1 MLSLYCQKGDRTME
15 EMNTILKEA
24 IYNHVS
30 EQHRPITASEV
41 ACAMHITTQKASAL
55 LNSLCYSNRIKWVP
69 YHSKKGYGLEEV
81 VTKRTY
87 DYVCNNSNSLIKTD
101 WEVITDSDIEFK
113 TEKIT
118 GYKNKIFKLIY
129 EKLLDY
135 FDLTDT
141 MIKEIIE

>member
-1 MLSLYCQKGDRTME
+1 ME

-30 EQHRPITASEV
+30 KQNRPITASEV

-87 DYVCNNSNSLIKTD
+87 DYVYNNSNTSIKID
-101 WEVITDSDIEFK
+101 WEVVTNSDVEFE

-118 GYKNKIFKLIY
+118 DYKNKIFKLIY

-135 FDLTDT
+135 FNLTDT
-141 MIKEIIE
+141 MTKKIIE